1 MEPFIRSDHF
11 QFIKY
16 QLQQL
21 INGHTTVNDTKV
33 LNALMSLVQDKVHDL
48 FQNPTEEQ
56 TYILSPI
63 SEIQDSTNAEAYL
76 LLLKPHVIPF
86 QPMTEATIKKLFP
99 KAKKLR
105 VPQLDRIDFQELTYL
120 GWVDSGSNKKYIVT
134 EYEDKLIGVQGSV
147 ANTSQKGICMICN
160 RHEQVS
166 MFLSEVKGSRS
177 ADGTFTKRGNYI
189 CQDSET
195 CNRNLIS
202 RDKFHEF
209 IKLLS
214 KE

>member
-1 MEPFIRSDHF
+1 MEPFIRSDQF

-21 INGHTTVNDTKV
+21 INGHATVNDTKV
-33 LNALMSLVQDKVHDL
+33 LNALKSLVQDKVHDL
-48 FQNPTEEQ
+48 FPNLTEEQ
-56 TYILSPI
+56 AYILSPI

-86 QPMTEATIKKLFP
+86 RSMTEGAIKKLFP

-120 GWVDSGSNKKYIVT
+120 GWLDSGSNKKYIVT
-134 EYEDKLIGVQGSV
+134 EYEDKLIGIQGSV

-177 ADGTFTKRGNYI
+177 ADGTFIKRGNYI

-195 CNRNLIS
+195 CNQNLIS
-202 RDKFHEF
+202 RDKLDEF

-214 KE
+214 K